1 MNEIQDF
8 SGKSSGYTIP
18 ASFQE
23 FHQLA
28 TLTNTPIQQAVKS
41 ILQTTEYWKKYLIPM
56 ESFGGRH
63 LGYLLS
69 PEIQNIQS
77 VLKDIQESNLAKS
90 LPFKL
95 SNFVRVEDFS
105 GKLSGYMLPPEIE
118 KLQASVNTLAE
129 LFANKNLNILFDDL
143 LEDTSAIADILQE
156 KDFTESD
163 TTKPKTLQTLLIDIF
178 SIYSFLQFVLGL
190 IGIDISPLKIHEY
203 FASSRPAIEEVLSIC
218 EKLSPNG
225 KIYSTRTV
233 DAQNGLILRR
243 YDSKNSKAITTLADG
258 KLLCVLKEPKD
269 NARWILVASQL
280 EDGEIVK
287 GYVSRKFTKQLN

>member
-1 MNEIQDF
+1 MNEIQDL
-8 SGKSSGYTIP
+8 SGKSLGYTIP
-18 ASFQE
+18 SSFQE
-23 FHQLA
+23 FRQLA

-41 ILQTTEYWKKYLIPM
+41 ILQANEAWKKYLIPM
-56 ESFGGRH
+56 ESFGGKH

-77 VLKDIQESNLAKS
+77 VLKGIQQSHLAIS
-90 LPFKL
+90 LPFQL
-95 SNFVRVEDFS
+95 GNFVRVEDFS
-105 GKLSGYMLPPEIE
+105 GNLSGYMLPPEIG
-118 KLQASVNTLAE
+118 KLKASIDTLAH
-129 LFANKNLNILFDDL
+129 LLANKNLNISLDDL
-143 LEDTSAIADILQE
+143 IEDSSTITDLLSE
-156 KDFTESD
+156 KDFTELDTSD
-163 TTKPKTLQTLLIDIF
+163 SKIVKNLFDRLVY
-178 SIYSFLQFVLGL
+178 IYGL
-190 IGIDISPLKIHEY
+190 IEIILGFIGVDISPLRIHEY
-203 FASSRPAIEEVLSIC
+203 FASTRPAIEEVLSIC

-233 DAQNGLILRR
+233 DAKNGLIVRK

-280 EDGEIVK
+280 DDGEIVQ

>member
-1 MNEIQDF
+1 MNEIQDL
-8 SGKSSGYTIP
+8 SGKSLGYTIP
-18 ASFQE
+18 SSFQE
-23 FHQLA
+23 FRQLA

-41 ILQTTEYWKKYLIPM
+41 ILQANEAWKKYLIPM
-56 ESFGGRH
+56 ESLGGKH

-77 VLKDIQESNLAKS
+77 VLKEIQQSNLAKN

-95 SNFVRVEDFS
+95 SNFVQVEDLS
-105 GKLSGYMLPPEIE
+105 GKISGYMLPPEIT
-118 KLQASVNTLAE
+118 KLNASLNTLAK
-129 LFANKNLNILFDDL
+129 LFANKNLNILDDL
-143 LEDTSAIADILQE
+143 LEDTLEIADILQE
-156 KDFTESD
+156 KDFTELD
-163 TTKPKTLQTLLIDIF
+163 TTNPKTLETLLSKILL
-178 SIYSFLQFVLGL
+178 IYELLKIILGM

-233 DAQNGLILRR
+233 DAKNGLIVRK

-280 EDGEIVK
+280 DDGEIVQ